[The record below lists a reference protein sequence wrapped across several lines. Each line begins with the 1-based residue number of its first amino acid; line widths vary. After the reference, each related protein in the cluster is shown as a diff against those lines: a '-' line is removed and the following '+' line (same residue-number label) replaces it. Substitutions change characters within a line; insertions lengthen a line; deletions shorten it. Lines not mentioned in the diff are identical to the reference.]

1 VSSCSV
7 GCWENVVNGMILH
20 LFMKQK
26 GNNLVVNMLG
36 TNMVGTNLKKK
47 NSYKFYGKRVPKSFY
62 FIFSDNTECS
72 VDFKNAFFI
81 PKMLQTFLDMKVLQL
96 TRRH

>member
-1 VSSCSV
+1 VLE
-7 GCWENVVNGMILH
+7 GENVVNGVILH

-36 TNMVGTNLKKK
+36 TNMVGTKKKK

-81 PKMLQTFLDMKVLQL
+81 QKCFFLDMKVLQL

>member
-1 VSSCSV
+1 VLGKRSEWDDSSLV
-7 GCWENVVNGMILH
+7 YEAKG
-20 LFMKQK
+20 KQFGGK
-26 GNNLVVNMLG
+26 YARYKYGRY
-36 TNMVGTNLKKK
+36 KFEKK

>member
-1 VSSCSV
+1 
-7 GCWENVVNGMILH
+7 
-20 LFMKQK
+20 
-26 GNNLVVNMLG
+26 
-36 TNMVGTNLKKK
+36 MVGTNLKKK

-81 PKMLQTFLDMKVLQL
+81 PKMLQTFLDMKVQW
-96 TRRH
+96 RARNFAHQFVCH